1 MKLLLLI
8 IALANFVCF
17 STVSPVSAD
26 FSKAQ
31 EYYLL
36 KDYVKAMEEYKKED
50 NPKAYYQIGY
60 MYDHGEGVQQDTKEA
75 AQWYTKAAEKGNAKA
90 QYRLGLFYATGTG
103 VDQNQKEAEKWYRK
117 AAGQGFRPAK
127 DALKKL
133 EGSSKQ

>member
-1 MKLLLLI
+1 MKSGAAFI
-8 IALANFVCF
+8 TFVMSLYFC
-17 STVSPVSAD
+17 TVLPVSAD

-36 KDYVKAMEEYKKED
+36 KDYEKAMHEYKNQD
-50 NPKAYYQIGY
+50 DPKSMYQIGY
-60 MYDHGEGVQQDTKEA
+60 MYDHGEGMPQDNKA
-75 AQWYTKAAEKGNAKA
+75 AVEWYLKAAEKGHVKA

-103 VDQNQKEAEKWYRK
+103 VEKNLKEAEKWYRK

-133 EGSSKQ
+133 EVSK

>member
-1 MKLLLLI
+1 MKSLALTLVVANI
-8 IALANFVCF
+8 ICF
-17 STVSPVSAD
+17 SYVPTVSAD

-36 KDYVKAMEEYKKED
+36 KDYEKAMEEYKKED
-50 NPKAYYQIGY
+50 DPRAFYQIGY
-60 MYDHGEGVQQDTKEA
+60 MYDHGEGVAQDNREA
-75 AQWYTKAAEKGNAKA
+75 AQWYTKAAEKGHVKA

-103 VDQNQKEAEKWYRK
+103 VEQNQKEAEKWYRK

-133 EGSSKQ
+133 EPSK